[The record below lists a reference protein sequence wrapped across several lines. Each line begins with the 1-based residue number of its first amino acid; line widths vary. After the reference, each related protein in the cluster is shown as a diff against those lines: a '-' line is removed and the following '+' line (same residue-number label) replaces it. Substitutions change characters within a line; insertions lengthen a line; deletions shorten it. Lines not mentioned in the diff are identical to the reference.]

1 MLKLSEIS
9 TGAEGVAA
17 MGVDTFPGLLS
28 GNTKFTS
35 TDTMPVQHTSVCL
48 TIAAHISLPDNCGT
62 HQYKMLNV
70 CILATTSKMSLATR
84 LHMCM
89 FTYTHTHTKFGYET
103 NKIP

>member
-35 TDTMPVQHTSVCL
+35 TDTMPV
-48 TIAAHISLPDNCGT
+48 
-62 HQYKMLNV
+62 
-70 CILATTSKMSLATR
+70 
-84 LHMCM
+84 
-89 FTYTHTHTKFGYET
+89 
-103 NKIP
+103 